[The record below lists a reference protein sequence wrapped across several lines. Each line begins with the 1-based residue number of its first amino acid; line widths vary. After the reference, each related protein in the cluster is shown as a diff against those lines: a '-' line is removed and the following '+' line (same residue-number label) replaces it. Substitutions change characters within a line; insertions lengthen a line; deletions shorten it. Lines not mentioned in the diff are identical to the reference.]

1 MAKKEENKTITK
13 ILKRKKLFIILAVVI
28 VGGFLVWRAQRSKK
42 SEIEKTE
49 IKLGTVTEEL
59 ILSGEI
65 KADEHAELS
74 FQTSGKVSWV
84 GVVEGE
90 SVKKGQA
97 LARLDTTSLSMDL
110 QIADADLRAKAASLD
125 KVYDDLQGKEDSE
138 TFEEIETRTTA
149 ETNKDKAVYLHIKAQ
164 KSLANATLLA
174 PFDGIVTY
182 VATPFVGT
190 NVLFTEKQIEI
201 VNPETIFFE
210 VAVDQSEVLDLEE
223 GKEVSIVL
231 DSFPEKEFKGN
242 IKYVGFTPKAD
253 EIGTMYEIKVEF
265 SSEDFD
271 VEKIRI
277 GMSGDARFLLSQK
290 ENVLYVPPQFI
301 NSDKEGKYVYK
312 NSKKN
317 KVYIE
322 IGLEGEE
329 RVEITGDI
337 KEGDILYD

>member
-1 MAKKEENKTITK
+1 MAEKEENKIITK
-13 ILKRKKLFIILAVVI
+13 ILERKKLFIILAVVI
-28 VGGFLVWRAQRSKK
+28 VGGFLVWRARRSKK

-49 IKLGTVTEEL
+49 IKKGTVVEEL

-74 FQTSGKVSWV
+74 FQASGKVSWV
-84 GVVEGE
+84 GVVEGK

-97 LARLDTTSLSMDL
+97 LARLDATSLSMDL

-138 TFEEIETRTTA
+138 TFEEIETRTAA
-149 ETNKDKAVYLHIKAQ
+149 ETNKDSAVYSHIKAQ

-182 VATPFVGT
+182 VSTPFVGT
-190 NVLFTEKQIEI
+190 NVLYTQKQIEI

-210 VAVDQSEVLDLEE
+210 VAADQNEVLDLEE

-231 DSFPEKEFKGN
+231 DSFLEKEFEGS
-242 IKYVGFTPKAD
+242 IKYIGLTPKAD

-265 SSEDFD
+265 SDEDLD
-271 VEKIRI
+271 IEEIRI
-277 GMSGDARFLLSQK
+277 GMSGDAKFILSQK

-322 IGLEGEE
+322 VGLEGEE

-337 KEGDILYD
+337 KEGDTLYD